1 VVRWFH
7 ECSAADIA
15 VSEAAFD
22 SVEASSA
29 VESKIVVAA
38 VSSPAAEN
46 DIDGV
51 AVADALAVGSK
62 IAAAAA
68 AAAAVDMGLSLA
80 AENNIVVADV
90 ASSSAIESETVVAV
104 VAVVLLSAAENDT
117 VAAGEALPSVAGQ
130 QLALHK
136 VAGFDAQEME

>member
-1 VVRWFH
+1 MVRWFH
-7 ECSAADIA
+7 ECSAVDIA

-22 SVEASSA
+22 YVEASSA

-46 DIDGV
+46 DIDDV

-68 AAAAVDMGLSLA
+68 AAAADMGLSLA

-130 QLALHK
+130 LLALHK

>member
-1 VVRWFH
+1 MVRWFH
-7 ECSAADIA
+7 ECSAVDIA

-22 SVEASSA
+22 YVEASSA

-46 DIDGV
+46 DIDDV

-68 AAAAVDMGLSLA
+68 AAADMGLSLA

-130 QLALHK
+130 LLALHK

>member
-1 VVRWFH
+1 MVRWFH
-7 ECSAADIA
+7 ECSAVDIA

-68 AAAAVDMGLSLA
+68 AADMGLSLA

-130 QLALHK
+130 LLALHK